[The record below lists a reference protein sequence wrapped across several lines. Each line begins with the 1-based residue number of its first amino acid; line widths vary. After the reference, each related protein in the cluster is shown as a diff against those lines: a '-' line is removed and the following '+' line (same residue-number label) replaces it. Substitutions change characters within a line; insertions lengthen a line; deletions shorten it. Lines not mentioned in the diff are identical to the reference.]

1 MLQIMKSFFILTFSL
16 FYSLYSF
23 ASSPSWG
30 KTGHRAVG
38 AMAAEYLNSATKK
51 KLEKLL
57 DGESLA
63 LASNHSDEIKS
74 DEKYNEYFPWH
85 YVNFHQ
91 DKKYGEDPINE
102 KGDLVQGIKKC
113 ILKIRDEK
121 SSKAEKKFFIKM
133 LVHLVGDLH
142 QPLHV
147 GNGEDKGG
155 NDIKL
160 KWFYEDS
167 NLHRVWDSEMID
179 YYKMSYS
186 ELSENREVL
195 TKDKIAEI
203 EKGTLLDWTYE
214 SKTLAT
220 KVYASAEAAENLK
233 YKYMYYNFPL
243 VRSQLQKGG
252 IRLAF
257 ILEQILKKKSSWVNL
272 FLQDIK

>member
-1 MLQIMKSFFILTFSL
+1 L
-16 FYSLYSF
+16 
-23 ASSPSWG
+23 G
-30 KTGHRAVG
+30 KNRTQSCR
-38 AMAAEYLNSATKK
+38 
-51 KLEKLL
+51 
-57 DGESLA
+57 LA

-113 ILKIRDEK
+113 IVKIRDEK

-186 ELSENREVL
+186 ELSKNREVL

-257 ILEQILKKKSSWVNL
+257 ILEQILKKKSSWV
-272 FLQDIK
+272 ICGKPIT